1 MRIPLTDTTT
11 AKVHRS
17 LRTRLTRLHDAAL
30 DQSRVEGHTHLFYK
44 YPARFSP
51 RLACTAIQ
59 QFSKPGDV
67 VLDPFVGGGTTVVE
81 ALANGRYGVG
91 CDLNSLATFVARA
104 KTTFLTDTQ
113 EAEIREWSQDAIPG
127 LTYNTEL
134 TSDQLPCPIR
144 TRNLEGRSTR
154 HLRKVIAL
162 ALSRMPT
169 NAHPAVEQFL
179 RCAVLR
185 TSQWAFEGRPSP
197 PTADHFRHQLA
208 ATTRE
213 MLVQLSG
220 LRDTAGNPAPK
231 PTVVHDDAAN
241 LRKRA
246 PFRHGQLADLVVTSP
261 PYPGVHVLYHRWQVR
276 GRRETPAP
284 FWITASEDGH
294 GASFYTF
301 GGRHRSNRIYFS
313 RLWATFR
320 SIRAITRTG
329 AFVVQVVAFTNPDQ
343 QLDRYLATMVRA
355 GFAEIRNVLGE
366 RIRRPV
372 PNRRWH
378 ATLKGP
384 TPSSQELVLVH
395 QAT

>member
-1 MRIPLTDTTT
+1 MTDTTT
-11 AKVHRS
+11 AKLRRS
-17 LRTRLTRLHDAAL
+17 LPARLLRLRDAAL
-30 DQSRVEGHTHLFYK
+30 DQSRVEGHTHLFYT

-51 RLACTAIQ
+51 RLACTAIR

-91 CDLNSLATFVARA
+91 CDLSSLATFVASA

-113 EAEIREWSQDAIPG
+113 ATEIREWSQDTIPG

-134 TSDQLPCPIR
+134 TSDHLPCPVR

-162 ALSRMPT
+162 ALSRIPA
-169 NAHPAVEQFL
+169 NADPPVEQFL

-185 TSQWAFEGRPSP
+185 TSQWAFEGRSFP
-197 PTADHFRHQLA
+197 PTVDHFRHRLA
-208 ATTRE
+208 ATTQE
-213 MLVQLSG
+213 MLIHLSD
-220 LRDTAGNPAPK
+220 LRDAAGNPPPK

-241 LRKRA
+241 LQKRA

-284 FWITASEDGH
+284 FWITESEDGH

-301 GGRHRSNRIYFS
+301 GGRHRSDRTYFS
-313 RLWATFR
+313 RLLTTFR

-329 AFVVQVVAFTNPDQ
+329 AFVVQVVGFQHPER

-355 GFAEIRNVLGE
+355 GFAEIQNVLGE

-372 PNRRWH
+372 PSRRWH

-384 TPSSQELVLVH
+384 IPSSEELVLVH